1 MTSVNDAATDPVLDV
16 RGLRKAYATGSGERL
31 RVVDDVSFGVGAGE
45 LVAVYGPSGSG
56 KTTLL
61 KMLARVLEPDGGSVI
76 VRGRDVTGLS
86 GPALDG
92 YWLNDLGLMLQA
104 SDLLPGLTVQEIAA
118 VRLIERRVRRREA
131 IAQVTPL
138 LERLDLGG
146 KLDELAR
153 NLSPGERQR
162 VALAKALSTGPALL
176 LADEP
181 TGSLDRERATV
192 VLELLAEVCRE
203 RGTATLMTTHDPQAT
218 TVVDRAWTLRD
229 GKLHDRADDGAL
241 QVASRADG

>member
-1 MTSVNDAATDPVLDV
+1 MSETASEPVLQV
-16 RGLRKAYATGSGERL
+16 RDLRKAYTTGSGEL
-31 RVVDDVSFGVGAGE
+31 LQVVDGVSFTVHAGE

-61 KMLARVLEPDGGSVI
+61 KLLARVLEADEGSVV
-76 VRGRDVTGLS
+76 VRGRDVASLT

-104 SDLLPGLTVQEIAA
+104 SELLPGLTVQELAA
-118 VRLIERRVRRREA
+118 VRLIEKRVRRREA
-131 IAQVTPL
+131 IARVTPL
-138 LERLDLGG
+138 LERLDLGE
-146 KLDELAR
+146 KLGELAR

-162 VALAKALSTGPALL
+162 VALAKALSTEPAVV

-203 RGTATLMTTHDPQAT
+203 RGAATLITTHDPQAT
-218 TVVDRAWTLRD
+218 TVADQAWTLRD
-229 GKLHDRADDGAL
+229 GRLVDRAPTPSAL
-241 QVASRADG
+241 QPAAPEER

>member
-1 MTSVNDAATDPVLDV
+1 MSETASEAVLEV
-16 RGLRKAYATGSGERL
+16 RGLKKAYTTGRGEL
-31 RVVDDVSFGVGAGE
+31 LQVVDGVSFAVHAGE

-61 KMLARVLEPDGGSVI
+61 KLLARVLEADDGSVV
-76 VRGRDVTGLS
+76 VRGRDVTPLT

-104 SDLLPGLTVQEIAA
+104 SELLPGLTVQELAA
-118 VRLIERRVRRREA
+118 VRLIEKRVRRREA
-131 IAQVTPL
+131 IARVTPL
-138 LERLDLGG
+138 LERLDLGE
-146 KLDELAR
+146 KLGELAR

-162 VALAKALSTGPALL
+162 VALAKALSTEPALV

-192 VLELLAEVCRE
+192 VLQLLAEVCRE
-203 RGTATLMTTHDPQAT
+203 HGTATLITTHDPQAT
-218 TVVDRAWTLRD
+218 TVADQAWTLRD
-229 GKLHDRADDGAL
+229 GRLVDGAPTASTL
-241 QVASRADG
+241 QPAAPEER

>member
-1 MTSVNDAATDPVLDV
+1 MSEPAREAVLEV
-16 RGLRKAYATGSGERL
+16 RNLKKVYATGSGDAL
-31 RVVDDVSFGVGAGE
+31 HVVDRVSFAVRAGE
-45 LVAVYGPSGSG
+45 LVAIYGPSGSG

-61 KMLARVLEPDGGSVI
+61 KLLARVLEPDEGSVL
-76 VRGRDVTGLS
+76 VRGRDVTRLA

-104 SDLLPGLTVQEIAA
+104 TDLLPGLTVQEIAA

-131 IAQVTPL
+131 IGRVIPL
-138 LERLDLGG
+138 LERLDLGE
-146 KLDELAR
+146 KLTELAR

-162 VALAKALSTGPALL
+162 LALAKALSTEPALL

-192 VLELLAEVCRE
+192 VLDLLAEVCRE
-203 RGTATLMTTHDPQAT
+203 RGTATLITTHDPQAT
-218 TVVDRAWTLRD
+218 TVADQAWTLRD
-229 GKLHDRADDGAL
+229 GQLHERARTAGPPQA
-241 QVASRADG
+241 ASRTEG